1 MGKQTHGSMSRD
13 ACGRACTYAR
23 GSALTDVSTYVTSV
37 YGSMYL
43 CISNRDTGVHR
54 VTPQE
59 NPMVKTVIQ
68 GRTNA
73 NDKYGGYKP
82 KQDIY
87 TDLVGK
93 IWSSISYADDP
104 HQDY

>member
-1 MGKQTHGSMSRD
+1 MSRD

-23 GSALTDVSTYVTSV
+23 GSARTDVSTDITGVH
-37 YGSMYL
+37 GSMYL

-59 NPMVKTVIQ
+59 KSMVKTVIQ

-73 NDKYGGYKP
+73 YDKYRGYKP
-82 KQDIY
+82 KQDID